1 MTSSFGLDQ
10 FAQIH
15 LSVEDID
22 RSVVFYRDVL
32 GMRLL
37 FQVPGQSMAF
47 FDCGGVRLYLGK
59 PERESFRSSA
69 LIYYRVADLDQ
80 ACSALKQ
87 RGAELE
93 SEPHVVHRTDAMEL
107 WMAAL
112 RDPDGHAVMLMCERQ
127 KVPAAAN

>member
-10 FAQIH
+10 IAQIH

-47 FDCGGVRLYLGK
+47 FDCGADEVIEG
-59 PERESFRSSA
+59 FTSS
-69 LIYYRVADLDQ
+69 V
-80 ACSALKQ
+80 
-87 RGAELE
+87 G
-93 SEPHVVHRTDAMEL
+93 
-107 WMAAL
+107 
-112 RDPDGHAVMLMCERQ
+112 
-127 KVPAAAN
+127 